1 MSGFKVCDDVS
12 EQTLPCMIKSELTKN
27 ITIGVIDR
35 FYLGTIDP
43 VSELGSSHHSL
54 NSPNSCEG
62 HKARISQGRDLES
75 LYKEVRMSFV
85 GIDVSKLQ
93 LDIAVRPDNKRW
105 SVANAA
111 ADIAKV
117 IEALNE
123 LSPQVIVVEAT
134 GGMEMPLVAAL
145 SQGCLPVVVVNP
157 RQVRD
162 FAKAIGRMAKT
173 DRIDAEILAHFGE
186 AVKPDVRLLKDEDTQ
201 MLTAL
206 VTRRRQV
213 IEMLTAEKNRLGIS
227 PKVIHKDIQKHIEW
241 LQRRLEEIDRHLDS
255 AIRKSPVWREKDD
268 LLRSVPGV
276 GQVLSASL
284 ITGLPELGSLS
295 RRKIAA
301 LVGIAPLNCDSGLF
315 RGKRTVWGGRSHIRA
330 VLYMATL
337 SASRFNP
344 TISRFYRRLIEAGKK
359 PKVALTACMRK
370 LIGILNSIVKNRI
383 PWQADY
389 STCFMP
395 TTR

>member
-1 MSGFKVCDDVS
+1 
-12 EQTLPCMIKSELTKN
+12 MINNKLIKNLT
-27 ITIGVIDR
+27 TGVIDR
-35 FYLGTIDP
+35 WYLGTVDP
-43 VSELGSSHHSL
+43 VSERGSSHHSL

-62 HKARISQGRDLES
+62 LEARISQGRDLES
-75 LYKEVRMSFV
+75 PYKEVRMSFV

-105 SVANAA
+105 SVANAE
-111 ADIAKV
+111 ADIGKV
-117 IEALNE
+117 IEVLNT
-123 LSPQVIVVEAT
+123 LSPKVIIVEAT
-134 GGMEMPLVAAL
+134 GGMEIPLVTAL
-145 SQGCLPVVVVNP
+145 SQATLPVVVVNP

-162 FAKAIGRMAKT
+162 FAKAVGRIAKT

-186 AVKPDVRLLKDEDTQ
+186 AVKPDARLLKDEDTQ

-213 IEMLTAEKNRLGIS
+213 IEMITAEKNRLGIS
-227 PKVIHKDIQKHIEW
+227 PNVIHKDIQKHIEW
-241 LQRRLEEIDRHLDS
+241 LQKRLEDIDSHLDS

-276 GQVLSASL
+276 GQVLSVSL

-295 RRKIAA
+295 RRQIAA
-301 LVGIAPLNCDSGLF
+301 LVGVAPLNRDSGLF
-315 RGKRTVWGGRSHIRA
+315 RGKRTIWGGRAYIRA

-344 TISRFYRRLIEAGKK
+344 TICCFYRRLIEAGKK

-370 LIGILNSIVKNRI
+370 LLSILNAIVKNRT
-383 PWQADY
+383 PWQADH
-389 STCFMP
+389 STYPMLKNA
-395 TTR
+395 

>member
-1 MSGFKVCDDVS
+1 MNSK
-12 EQTLPCMIKSELTKN
+12 
-27 ITIGVIDR
+27 IGVIDR
-35 FYLGTIDP
+35 QSLGTIDP
-43 VSELGSSHHSL
+43 ACEHGSSHRSL
-54 NSPNSCEG
+54 NSPNSCMG
-62 HKARISQGRDLES
+62 YKARISQGRDLES
-75 LYKEVRMSFV
+75 QYKEVRMSFV

-93 LDIAVRPDNKRW
+93 LDLAVRPVNKRW
-105 SVANAA
+105 SVANTEG
-111 ADIAKV
+111 DITKV
-117 IEALNE
+117 IETLNE

-145 SQGCLPVVVVNP
+145 SQASLPVVVVNP

-162 FAKAIGRMAKT
+162 FAKAVGRIAKT

-213 IEMLTAEKNRLGIS
+213 IDMLTAEKNRLGIS
-227 PKVIHKDIQKHIEW
+227 PNVIHKDIQKHIEW
-241 LQRRLEEIDRHLDS
+241 LQRRLEDIDRHLDS

-284 ITGLPELGSLS
+284 ITGLPELGTLS

-301 LVGIAPLNCDSGLF
+301 LVGVAPLNCDSGLS
-315 RGKRTVWGGRSHIRA
+315 RGKRTVWGGRSYIRA

-337 SASRFNP
+337 SATRANP
-344 TISRFYRRLIEAGKK
+344 TISLFYRRLIEAGKK

-370 LIGILNSIVKNRI
+370 LLSILNAIVKNRS
-383 PWQADY
+383 PWQAAY
-389 STCFMP
+389 CKT
-395 TTR
+395 

>member
-1 MSGFKVCDDVS
+1 MKIWV
-12 EQTLPCMIKSELTKN
+12 PCMINNKLTKN
-27 ITIGVIDR
+27 LTTGVIDR
-35 FYLGTIDP
+35 WYLGTVDP
-43 VSELGSSHHSL
+43 VCERGSSHHSL

-62 HKARISQGRDLES
+62 LKARISQGRDLES
-75 LYKEVRMSFV
+75 PYKEVRMSFV

-93 LDIAVRPDNKRW
+93 LDVAVRPDNKRW
-105 SVANAA
+105 SVANAES
-111 ADIAKV
+111 DIGRVIEVLNTLSPKV
-117 IEALNE
+117 I
-123 LSPQVIVVEAT
+123 IVEAT
-134 GGMEMPLVAAL
+134 GGMEIPLVTAL
-145 SQGCLPVVVVNP
+145 SQATLPVVVVNP

-162 FAKAIGRMAKT
+162 FAKAVGRMAKT

-186 AVKPDVRLLKDEDTQ
+186 AVKPDARLLKDEDTQ

-213 IEMLTAEKNRLGIS
+213 IEMITAEKNRLGIS

-241 LQRRLEEIDRHLDS
+241 LQKRLEDIDSHLDS

-276 GQVLSASL
+276 GQVLSVSL

-295 RRKIAA
+295 RRQIAA
-301 LVGIAPLNCDSGLF
+301 LVGVAPLNRDSGLF
-315 RGKRTVWGGRSHIRA
+315 RGKRTIWGGRAYIRA

-344 TISRFYRRLIEAGKK
+344 PICGFYRRLIEAGKK

-370 LIGILNSIVKNRI
+370 LLSILNAIVKNRT
-383 PWQADY
+383 PWQADH
-389 STCFMP
+389 STYPMP
-395 TTR
+395 KNA